1 VSGCLSVDSGLSVG
15 RSFVPCVCVCM
26 CVRACVRACGC
37 VGAWVCGC
45 TRARP
50 SRDSPLTTLPD
61 LKCPRR
67 MLEVR
72 EPEEALTLE
81 IGRLLRERGEEQL
94 EGT

>member
-1 VSGCLSVDSGLSVG
+1 
-15 RSFVPCVCVCM
+15 
-26 CVRACVRACGC
+26 
-37 VGAWVCGC
+37 
-45 TRARP
+45 
-50 SRDSPLTTLPD
+50 
-61 LKCPRR
+61 